1 MRKVLVLSLV
11 SKQESFWNSGLAC
24 SDCFH
29 FIVFFL
35 FPQGTHWDSIT
46 NSHVLT
52 GIITSLLCGTTSLKV
67 NCACEKAEMA

>member
-11 SKQESFWNSGLAC
+11 SKREFLELGIGLFRLFP
-24 SDCFH
+24 FH
-29 FIVFFL
+29 RFFL